1 MWRDM
6 GVGMQA
12 AVISEVDGKGPIP
25 EHHVMFVSTRTAV
38 EAHFLCALLNSTP
51 VSLTVAGYTTN
62 TGMSTHVA
70 SIIALPRFSASN
82 PVHQTLA
89 ELSVQSH
96 AAVAVQD
103 NASVSPL
110 EQQIDEQVAEL
121 FSITESELS
130 LARDG
135 LAAFR

>member
-1 MWRDM
+1 
-6 GVGMQA
+6 
-12 AVISEVDGKGPIP
+12 
-25 EHHVMFVSTRTAV
+25 
-38 EAHFLCALLNSTP
+38 
-51 VSLTVAGYTTN
+51 
-62 TGMSTHVA
+62 MSTHVA